1 MARLVFAGATRL
13 VSRGMNFSS
22 WTWTREHKWRLLLIG
37 MAALLL
43 ISPIPEVYDRQDNAI
58 TPLTSGA
65 FLAVIFG
72 TAERKVSLWLLTAL
86 TLIWL
91 VLSIA
96 TPGSGLFAGLSLLA
110 PLLFM
115 VLLLAIFFLLARW
128 MVRAVHINIEVLCAA
143 VCGYLLLGMVWT
155 GLYAFV
161 EQVRVLTHRPDAFVS
176 STTPRLTVGDWL
188 YFSYTTLTTTGYGD
202 IVPRGAE
209 VRMLAV
215 MEAMVG
221 LFYNT
226 IVIAR
231 FVGLYGFKAR
241 DRDSSTDER
250 GSPR

>member
-1 MARLVFAGATRL
+1 
-13 VSRGMNFSS
+13 MNASS

-37 MAALLL
+37 MVALLL
-43 ISPIPEVYDRQDNAI
+43 ISPIPEVYDRQDNVI

-65 FLAVIFG
+65 FLTVIFG
-72 TAERKVSLWLLTAL
+72 TAERKITIWGLTFL

-110 PLLFM
+110 PVLFM
-115 VLLLAIFFLLARW
+115 TLLVTLFILLARW
-128 MVRAVHINIEVLCAA
+128 MVRAVHINVEVLCAA
-143 VCGYLLLGMVWT
+143 VCGYLLLGILWT

-161 EQVRVLTHRPDAFVS
+161 EQVRFLAHRPDAFAS
-176 STTPRLTVGDWL
+176 AMTSRFAIGDWL
-188 YFSYTTLTTTGYGD
+188 YFSYATLTTTGYGD

-231 FVGLYGFKAR
+231 FVGLYGFKGR
-241 DRDSSTDER
+241 EREQEERDSS
-250 GSPR
+250 S